1 MTTSYLSFENI
12 NKINED
18 YSEDKRNGSALKNL
32 TDAKDPL
39 KAASVLNA
47 VLAGLMLISFIISAV
62 TLGKNLRSAPPAEK
76 YTKLADE

>member
-18 YSEDKRNGSALKNL
+18 YSEDKRNGSALKSL

-39 KAASVLNA
+39 KTANVLNA
-47 VLAGLMLISFIISAV
+47 VLAGLMLLSFIISAV
-62 TLGKNLRSAPPAEK
+62 TLGKNLRSVPSSH
-76 YTKLADE
+76 